1 MNGKLVGL
9 ALILSAAAAGG
20 GIWYAQEYGYY
31 SEIEPGAPASVI
43 RIEQDEQLTELQ
55 ISGFRGIDADSSPL
69 RWRACFRLE
78 GELPAGAETFEGATP
93 LIGPNWFDCFDA
105 AQIGADLETGSARA
119 VLSQSEIHQDV
130 DRILAIYPDGRGYGW
145 HQYND
150 KTPERGVM
158 D

>member
-1 MNGKLVGL
+1 MKGRIAVIV
-9 ALILSAAAAGG
+9 LILAPLIVGG

-31 SEIEPGAPASVI
+31 QTVEPGSPAARV
-43 RIEQDEQLTELQ
+43 Q
-55 ISGFRGIDADSSPL
+55 IATPDGQKDIAGSEFQIIDADSSPI

-78 GELPAGAETFEGATP
+78 GELPEAIPFDNPTP
-93 LIGPNWFDCFDA
+93 LIAPGWFDCFDA
-105 AQIGADLETGSARA
+105 PQIGADLEAGKARA
-119 VLSQSEIHQDV
+119 VLAQPEIHPDV
-130 DRILAIYPDGRGYGW
+130 DRVLAIYPDGRAYGW